1 MPAKKKN
8 PEQTPEENEFVQL
21 GGELR
26 WSGKGAHLFI
36 PAEFIGWWPQV
47 VLEVSEDRKTIALRC
62 IAAPKG
68 KKK

>member
-1 MPAKKKN
+1 MPTKKKN
-8 PEQTPEENEFVQL
+8 PDQTHEENEFVRL

-26 WSGKGAHLFI
+26 WTGQGAHLYI

-47 VLEVSEDRKTIALRC
+47 IVEVSGDRKTITLKC
-62 IAAPKG
+62 QDVPKG